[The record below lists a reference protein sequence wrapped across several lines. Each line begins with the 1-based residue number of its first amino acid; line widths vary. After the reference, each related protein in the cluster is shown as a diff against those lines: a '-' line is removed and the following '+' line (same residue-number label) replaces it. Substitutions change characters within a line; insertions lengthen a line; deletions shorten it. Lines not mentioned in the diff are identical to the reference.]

1 MITLGSASA
10 LSVDAADAKKLVKAM
25 SDDLAAE
32 RAISFSTNLEV
43 VTTARQKLLLASS
56 DMIEIR
62 RPDKLRV
69 TRFYGFADVA
79 LNAFIEPRYTVWN
92 DRPGAPRWQ
101 IFAGVNFQ
109 FPIRNQ
115 MP

>member
-1 MITLGSASA
+1 
-10 LSVDAADAKKLVKAM
+10 M

-32 RAISFSTNLEV
+32 KAISFSYDTNPEV
-43 VTTARQKLLLASS
+43 VTTDHQKLLLASP
-56 DMIEIR
+56 DMIEIG
-62 RPDKLRV
+62 RPDKLCV
-69 TRFYGFADVA
+69 TRFGGFADVEVD
-79 LNAFIEPRYTVWN
+79 AFIEPRCTVWN

>member
-1 MITLGSASA
+1 
-10 LSVDAADAKKLVKAM
+10 
-25 SDDLAAE
+25 
-32 RAISFSTNLEV
+32 
-43 VTTARQKLLLASS
+43 
-56 DMIEIR
+56 
-62 RPDKLRV
+62 
-69 TRFYGFADVA
+69 

>member
-1 MITLGSASA
+1 
-10 LSVDAADAKKLVKAM
+10 M

-32 RAISFSTNLEV
+32 SATSFSTNLEV
-43 VTTARQKLLLASS
+43 VTTDRQRLLLASS
-56 DMIEIR
+56 DMIEIG

-69 TRFYGFADVA
+69 TRFGGFADVA
-79 LNAFIEPRYTVWN
+79 VNAFIEPRYTAWN

-101 IFAGVNFQ
+101 IFADVIFQ